1 MDKGN
6 SELSPL
12 SLYYLLR
19 LLNQSSGDVAKKKPG
34 LQSRHDQ
41 TVLI

>member
-6 SELSPL
+6 SGRSSP

-41 TVLI
+41 AVLI